1 VGFKLILLRMFAKI
15 SLLAALCGIV
25 LGTPSAAPT
34 TAAPTVAPGP
44 AVNTFV
50 EGSFKKGDVDDAQT
64 IIKDG
69 VAKSGQYLTRTDF
82 YDVVYLWLNSQATM
96 QTQDFNAVVSAD
108 PGLTV
113 KAVTKNAPM
122 HVFPFPKNTTY
133 AEVQIRYT
141 CPADVSAKKR
151 FGITL
156 DLAVI
161 GYTSVQAK
169 WQHDCSAPAGPTFNP
184 PGMSG
189 TEQFFLA
196 IFIIGCVLC
205 VGGCGYNYISRGKSG
220 VEIIPFYHLL
230 ERYICCRK
238 ERPYNAGM
246 SYDETIGD
254 DAYSA
259 QYQTDL

>member
-1 VGFKLILLRMFAKI
+1 MGQ
-15 SLLAALCGIV
+15 
-25 LGTPSAAPT
+25 TPSPTAPSP
-34 TAAPTVAPGP
+34 APTVAPGP
-44 AVNTFV
+44 AVNPFV
-50 EGSFKKGDVDDAQT
+50 DGSFKKGDVDDAAT

-69 VAKSGQYLTRTDF
+69 VAVGGQYLTRTEY
-82 YDVVYLWLNSQATM
+82 YDVLFLWLNAKATM
-96 QTQDFNAVVSAD
+96 QTQDFNAVISAD
-108 PGLTV
+108 SGLTV
-113 KAVTKNAPM
+113 KAIAKNAPM
-122 HVFPFPKNTTY
+122 HVFPGNNTF

-141 CPADVSAKKR
+141 CPADLSTKKR
-151 FGITL
+151 FRITL
-156 DLAVI
+156 DLGII
-161 GYTSVQAK
+161 GYNPVQAI
-169 WQHDCSAPAGPTFNP
+169 WQKDCSANAGPTFNP